1 MQINW
6 HYVEIALAVTVVVAV
21 FYMIIRHNRYASDDD
36 IMPEIGDVDAL
47 MDDEKKP
54 VAKKTETPPAPVHED
69 IGPVRVLSEEES
81 RKKLEEMEHNNNIA
95 YKSGISSFKPSI
107 NKQKQQKDDI
117 KNTFIVMHVM
127 AKPGMQFSGYDLY
140 QSLTSAGLTYGEM
153 KIFHRYAERTEKS
166 QKVLFSVASA
176 VNPGHVDLD
185 NIGAFSTIGL
195 TLFMDFAKQKTASA
209 SFQMMLNTAKLLA
222 EDLDGVILDSARQTW
237 CLQAENECR
246 RRIQHYNMQMGRLV
260 SG

>member
-1 MQINW
+1 
-6 HYVEIALAVTVVVAV
+6 
-21 FYMIIRHNRYASDDD
+21 MIIRYNRDNGDDD
-36 IMPEIGDVDAL
+36 IMPEVGEVDAL
-47 MDDEKKP
+47 MKGEKES
-54 VAKKTETPPAPVHED
+54 ATIQQNRQLHDD

-81 RKKLEEMEHNNNIA
+81 RQKLEEMERSHTTA
-95 YKSGISSFKPSI
+95 YKSGITSFRPLTKK
-107 NKQKQQKDDI
+107 NKQKAEDI

-127 AKPGMQFSGYDLY
+127 ARPGMHFSGYDLY

-176 VNPGHVDLD
+176 VNPGHIDLD
-185 NIGAFSTIGL
+185 NIGAFNTIGL

-209 SFQMMLNTAKLLA
+209 SFQMMLNAAKLLA
-222 EDLDGVILDSARQTW
+222 EDLDGVILDCNRQTW
-237 CLQAENECR
+237 NLQAENECR
-246 RRIQHYNMQMGRLV
+246 RRIQHYNMQMGRLI

>member
-47 MDDEKKP
+47 MDSEEKP
-54 VAKKTETPPAPVHED
+54 VTKKVNTNPIQED

-81 RKKLEEMEHNNNIA
+81 RKKLEEIELQNNVTYSSN
-95 YKSGISSFKPSI
+95 ISSFKPVLR
-107 NKQKQQKDDI
+107 KQKQQNNDV
-117 KNTFIVMHVM
+117 KNTFIAMHVM

-153 KIFHRYAERTEKS
+153 KIFHRYAERTEKT

-222 EDLDGVILDSARQTW
+222 EDLDGVILDNSRQTW